1 MAIRSRFR
9 GGSRPKIAVRSIFR
23 VGLRQ
28 IAIRARFRD
37 SVIMESIGGRATDN
51 SSAGIERFPKSAEI

>member
-37 SVIMESIGGRATDN
+37 SVMESIGGRATDN